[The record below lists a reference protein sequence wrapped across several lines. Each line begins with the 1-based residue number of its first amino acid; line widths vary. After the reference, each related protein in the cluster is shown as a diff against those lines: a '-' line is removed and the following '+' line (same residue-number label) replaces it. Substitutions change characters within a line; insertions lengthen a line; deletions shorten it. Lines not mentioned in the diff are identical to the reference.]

1 MIDGPRHRGASLLSE
16 YCGQL
21 GTVLDRRSPGYAL
34 VTARQ
39 QALQR
44 MLEAKASDDAKTK
57 FLANMSHELR
67 TPVNGVLG
75 MLELVRHTQ
84 PGPRQ
89 QHYLET
95 ARRSA
100 ETLLGIIN
108 GILDISK
115 IESGKIELEQSP
127 FDLRDVVEDV
137 TETFSDA
144 VSAKGLELACFVPA
158 RLPTALIGD
167 AARLRQILT
176 NLIGNA
182 VKFTDQGEVGI
193 RVDAVDL
200 DVASVFLA
208 FAVSDTGIGIPPEK
222 QRRVFDAFTQADS
235 STTRRYGGTGLGL
248 SIAKQLCEMMGGTIG
263 LTSEPGRGA
272 TFRFTA
278 RFGRQSEAVRAADAG
293 IAACRVLI
301 AVRHTLNRESLRDLL
316 SHWGLS
322 VREAETGA
330 AVIAELRD
338 GAMRGAPFELAIVD
352 SGLPDADGI
361 ELASNI
367 TADPANAGLRLIV
380 LTALDQPSD
389 TTSDNLVSY
398 LTKPIRQSVL
408 RARIEPGIAA
418 LQTPFLAAA
427 ALPPPPEGAPGARVL
442 LVEDNPVNLE
452 VGVGILEG
460 FGCNVETA
468 TNGVEALQRYASG
481 EYGVIFMDCQMP
493 EMDGFEATAAIRKH
507 EANSGHRTPIVALTA
522 SAIEGDREQCLAAGM
537 DDYVAKPFT
546 AEQMRSA
553 LAAWLEP
560 ASPSETPSETQGK
573 YEYLSLVPQ
582 AVAPAPRS
590 QPIDEAVLDNLA
602 QLQREGRPD
611 IVNRV
616 ITLFLE
622 SAPALLRELQE
633 GAARG
638 DMAVLRQAC
647 HALKASSA
655 NVGAA
660 PLSAQCEEL
669 EALARTELVPDAAAR
684 VAAIVE
690 AYHRARDALT
700 ARLPAVA

>member
-182 VKFTDQGEVGI
+182 VKFTDKGEVGI
-193 RVDAVDL
+193 RVDAVDV
-200 DVASVFLA
+200 DAASVFLA

-248 SIAKQLCEMMGGTIG
+248 SIAK
-263 LTSEPGRGA
+263 
-272 TFRFTA
+272 
-278 RFGRQSEAVRAADAG
+278 
-293 IAACRVLI
+293 
-301 AVRHTLNRESLRDLL
+301 H
-316 SHWGLS
+316 
-322 VREAETGA
+322 
-330 AVIAELRD
+330 
-338 GAMRGAPFELAIVD
+338 
-352 SGLPDADGI
+352 
-361 ELASNI
+361 
-367 TADPANAGLRLIV
+367 
-380 LTALDQPSD
+380 
-389 TTSDNLVSY
+389 
-398 LTKPIRQSVL
+398 
-408 RARIEPGIAA
+408 
-418 LQTPFLAAA
+418 
-427 ALPPPPEGAPGARVL
+427 
-442 LVEDNPVNLE
+442 
-452 VGVGILEG
+452 
-460 FGCNVETA
+460 
-468 TNGVEALQRYASG
+468 
-481 EYGVIFMDCQMP
+481 
-493 EMDGFEATAAIRKH
+493 
-507 EANSGHRTPIVALTA
+507 
-522 SAIEGDREQCLAAGM
+522 
-537 DDYVAKPFT
+537 
-546 AEQMRSA
+546 
-553 LAAWLEP
+553 
-560 ASPSETPSETQGK
+560 
-573 YEYLSLVPQ
+573 
-582 AVAPAPRS
+582 
-590 QPIDEAVLDNLA
+590 
-602 QLQREGRPD
+602 
-611 IVNRV
+611 
-616 ITLFLE
+616 
-622 SAPALLRELQE
+622 
-633 GAARG
+633 
-638 DMAVLRQAC
+638 
-647 HALKASSA
+647 
-655 NVGAA
+655 
-660 PLSAQCEEL
+660 
-669 EALARTELVPDAAAR
+669 
-684 VAAIVE
+684 IVE
-690 AYHRARDALT
+690 AHGGKLWVESTVGQGSKFSFSLPLDA
-700 ARLPAVA
+700 